1 MSRTVVEIAEGVRSG
16 RLSAR
21 TVLAEAF
28 ERLEARNPALN
39 AFVMLDREGAERSAA
54 EVDAKVA
61 RGEDPGL
68 LAGVPFGVKDM
79 DDAIGMRTTKGSWFL
94 KDDAPKT
101 ADFPHIARL
110 RAAGAVPIGKT
121 AVCEFGLYG
130 TTDSLLWGTTRNPWD
145 VSKTPGG
152 SSGGSS
158 AAVAA
163 GIVPFATGS
172 DAGGSIRGPAAYC
185 GLVGLKPSHGRI
197 AKHNG
202 FSNFSVVGDL
212 AATVG
217 DAARLLDVAA
227 GPDDRDRQSLP
238 PVSYSYEGI
247 IETLDVRGLKA
258 VWSPDMGYAAVDPEA
273 AALARGAAE
282 RLIAAA
288 GLVERPGGV
297 VFSNILRPWA
307 VIMLSPLREDFTR
320 QGILPDGY
328 DKLAPSTKFML
339 NRSAEREG
347 VPTLAESWAAL
358 HRLEKEAAAFFQDND
373 VLLSLTTA
381 CPAYG
386 ADELAPTVIG
396 GRDAT
401 ATSVQPFCYL
411 ANSCWNPSISVPA
424 GVTAAGLPVGLLIT
438 VRRHRD
444 DIALRLARVLER
456 ESGFPALPFSGR
468 P

>member
-1 MSRTVVEIAEGVRSG
+1 VEKSVVEIADGVRAG
-16 RLSAR
+16 RFSAR
-21 TVLAEAF
+21 DMLAEAF
-28 ERLEARNPALN
+28 ARLDAANPQLN
-39 AFVMLDREGAERSAA
+39 AFVILDREGAERSAA
-54 EVDAKVA
+54 AIDDCVA
-61 RGEDPGL
+61 RGEDPGP

-94 KDDAPKT
+94 KDDPVKT

-130 TTDSLLWGTTRNPWD
+130 TTDTLLWGTTRNPFD
-145 VSKTPGG
+145 LAKTPGG
-152 SSGGSS
+152 SSGGSA

-197 AKHNG
+197 AKPNG

-212 AATVG
+212 ARTVG
-217 DAARLLDVAA
+217 DAARLLDVSA

-238 PVSYSYEGI
+238 PVPYRYEDI
-247 IETLDVRGLKA
+247 IETLEVRGLKA

-273 AALARGAAE
+273 AGIARAAAE

-288 GLVERPGGV
+288 GLVEQPGGV

-320 QGILPDGY
+320 QGILPNGY
-328 DKLAPSTKFML
+328 DQLAPSTKFML
-339 NRSAEREG
+339 NRAAEREG

-358 HRLEKEAAAFFQDND
+358 HRLEKEAAAFFHDND

-396 GRDAT
+396 RRDAT
-401 ATSVQPFCYL
+401 ATSVQPACYL
-411 ANSCWNPSISVPA
+411 ANACWNPSISVPA
-424 GVTAAGLPVGLLIT
+424 GRTKAGLPVGLLIT

-444 DIALRLARVLER
+444 DIALRLARVLEQA
-456 ESGFPALPFSGR
+456 G
-468 P
+468 